1 LKEKENKKNEKN
13 KKELEENFNQ
23 NLSKIKQEL

>member
-1 LKEKENKKNEKN
+1 LKEKDNKKNEKN